1 MFAGPIIFL
10 VIIVTC
16 AYAEE
21 SLSNDVS
28 QEKRAPMGFQGM
40 RGKKDLTSSE
50 NDEYSK
56 RAPMGFQVNRDQA
69 FKARLSTSTFF
80 SISLT
85 LSPLLSY
92 HKRKIVYANNNPC
105 PSQE

>member
-1 MFAGPIIFL
+1 MKFLYDCRMFAGPIVFIIF
-10 VIIVTC
+10 IVTC
-16 AYAEE
+16 SFAEE
-21 SLSNDVS
+21 SSSNDVS

-69 FKARLSTSTFF
+69 FKARLSTLTFF
-80 SISLT
+80 FFFAF
-85 LSPLLSY
+85 LS
-92 HKRKIVYANNNPC
+92 HRKC
-105 PSQE
+105 LRQ